1 MEQDF
6 YTQVQFNYLD
16 NDRRKA
22 LVSGLKTYDGY
33 EVEHPAYL
41 VFGAYGDIERSV
53 YLIEA
58 YLKDGALRRSR
69 VKTFRET
76 YRAVYPYVR
85 NITEYILLVDGRK
98 AHVFADISRYQDGVS
113 IHLLE
118 IRTKDFAPEE
128 MPQLRRITA
137 KAMDFVHNGESVPEY
152 SYADANAWMTC
163 EGDGA

>member
-6 YTQVQFNYLD
+6 YTQVQFDYLD

-33 EVEHPAYL
+33 DVEHPAYL
-41 VFGAYGDIERSV
+41 VFGAYGDVERDV

-58 YLKDGALRRSR
+58 YLDDNTLRRSR
-69 VKTFRET
+69 AEAFREI
-76 YRAVYPYVR
+76 YREVYPYVR
-85 NITEYILLVDGRK
+85 NVTEYILLVNGRK
-98 AHVFADISRYQDGVS
+98 AHVFADVSGYQDGVS

-137 KAMDFVHNGESVPEY
+137 KAMDFVHDGESVPEY
-152 SYADANAWMTC
+152 SYGDARAWMTC
-163 EGDGA
+163 EGE